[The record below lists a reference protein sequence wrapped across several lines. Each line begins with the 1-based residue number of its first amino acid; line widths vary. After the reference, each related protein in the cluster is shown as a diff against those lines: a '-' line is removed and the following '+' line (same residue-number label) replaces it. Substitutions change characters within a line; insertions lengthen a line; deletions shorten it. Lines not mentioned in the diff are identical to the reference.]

1 MSSASSALRFRLP
14 VVLGGSVV
22 EGGGGVGAL
31 GLRGMSSSS
40 SREMGF
46 WSSVDGSGLLDDG

>member
-14 VVLGGSVV
+14 VVLTGSVV

-31 GLRGMSSSS
+31 GLRGMLILP

-46 WSSVDGSGLLDDG
+46 WSSVDGSGLLNNS